1 MSPGMAGLLRASSG
15 RKVEG
20 DVACEEAAA
29 DTSASS
35 RASNAPPIGW
45 WSALKLQAIRRRW
58 NPVLSFESTQPW
70 LIPSTLW
77 PWCPSGTFVPMKGN
91 GTVSRRP
98 AEHGVHVV
106 DELPGNAVLVRRHA
120 EIEGA
125 HRPLDRGPVERRE
138 AGADPER
145 ARPEP
150 ARGRGEEG
158 RLRIVLLD
166 QVLEPEEVLPGR
178 GKKHAL
184 RARDP
189 VREGPR
195 PVPLSGAHELPRAVP
210 AHRVLKEGPGA
221 VRRRKGR
228 LRVPDQARRG
238 PGRELRGKRPPIE
251 AVVRADAGVVRD
263 QLAVADENAVDQL
276 HG

>member
-1 MSPGMAGLLRASSG
+1 MLFWFAVTPR
-15 RKVEG
+15 
-20 DVACEEAAA
+20 
-29 DTSASS
+29 S
-35 RASNAPPIGW
+35 RALIAHSTAGQWSVVKRAP
-45 WSALKLQAIRRRW
+45 
-58 NPVLSFESTQPW
+58 
-70 LIPSTLW
+70 IP
-77 PWCPSGTFVPMKGN
+77 
-91 GTVSRRP
+91 R
-98 AEHGVHVV
+98 
-106 DELPGNAVLVRRHA
+106 VLV
-120 EIEGA
+120 
-125 HRPLDRGPVERRE
+125 PSL
-138 AGADPER
+138 
-145 ARPEP
+145 

-166 QVLEPEEVLPGR
+166 PVLEPEEVLPGR

-184 RARDP
+184 LARDP

-195 PVPLSGAHELPRAVP
+195 PIPLSGAHELPRAVP